1 MLVNTL
7 RHDVKGVKASEFT
20 LIYEGPG
27 AAYRSRFLLFVPTG
41 TVQYSTVLGGSN
53 SNLTSPK
60 KQSEARAQESKHIE
74 EGPKPIFYYS
84 TWILLLPNC
93 TPSIQPVP
101 LLFTLEGSGT
111 CSVIVVAPSRIM
123 YFAGPRRLLC
133 IPCRVHAF
141 GQLI

>member
-7 RHDVKGVKASEFT
+7 RHDVKGGTASEFT

-74 EGPKPIFYYS
+74 EGPKPIFYYLELYSEYS
-84 TWILLLPNC
+84 TRPTSVYIGRQRHMLC
-93 TPSIQPVP
+93 YCCCPVKNYV
-101 LLFTLEGSGT
+101 LRWT
-111 CSVIVVAPSRIM
+111 A
-123 YFAGPRRLLC
+123 
-133 IPCRVHAF
+133 
-141 GQLI
+141 